1 MVGKRLQ
8 DPVEE
13 IAQLAFNI
21 RCSVVKM
28 LAAAG
33 SGHLGGSLSCADI
46 LATLYGAVLKKQP
59 ENPKWGGR
67 DRFVLSIGHVAPAY
81 YAALAHSEY
90 FPVEELL
97 TLRKLGSRLQG
108 HPSRLSGLP
117 GVDASSGSLGQ
128 GLSLGVG
135 FALAARLGGGIW
147 TTYVLLGDG
156 ELQEGEVWEAAM
168 SASHHHLGNLVAI
181 VDRNG
186 LQIDGPNQL
195 VMGLEPL
202 AKRWESFGWRV
213 LEVDGHDIEA
223 LLSALTDARPP
234 DVPTVVIAKTVMGHG
249 IRSIANKAEW
259 HGKSPKPEQV
269 DGFIHELGIAEEQ
282 RKGLY
287 F

>member
-1 MVGKRLQ
+1 MVGKWVQ

-108 HPSRLSGLP
+108 HPSIRP
-117 GVDASSGSLGQ
+117 A
-128 GLSLGVG
+128 
-135 FALAARLGGGIW
+135 GG
-147 TTYVLLGDG
+147 
-156 ELQEGEVWEAAM
+156 
-168 SASHHHLGNLVAI
+168 
-181 VDRNG
+181 
-186 LQIDGPNQL
+186 
-195 VMGLEPL
+195 
-202 AKRWESFGWRV
+202 
-213 LEVDGHDIEA
+213 
-223 LLSALTDARPP
+223 
-234 DVPTVVIAKTVMGHG
+234 
-249 IRSIANKAEW
+249 
-259 HGKSPKPEQV
+259 
-269 DGFIHELGIAEEQ
+269 
-282 RKGLY
+282 
-287 F
+287 